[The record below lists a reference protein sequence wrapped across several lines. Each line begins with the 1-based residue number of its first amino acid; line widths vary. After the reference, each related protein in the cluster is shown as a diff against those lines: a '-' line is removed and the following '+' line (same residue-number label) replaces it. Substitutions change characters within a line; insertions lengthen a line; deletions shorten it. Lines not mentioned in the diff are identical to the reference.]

1 MSKIGIIIK
10 REYLTRVVKKSFIV
24 MTIIGPILMAAFMI
38 GAAYL
43 AKMDE
48 EQLKEVLVIDQTD
61 AFSKYRLNNSYLT
74 NYRLKSDS
82 VPFDSSKISIRR
94 LPDSKKIKF
103 HFLDKNMNLK
113 EGKEM
118 LKKEEFYALLFIP
131 RNIVIQPLLELY
143 SKKESNRTIVSYVK
157 SKLDSWKERN
167 PDSYI
172 SVLVNNAGSSKDMLM
187 VWMEESD
194 WSDVINT
201 NLNSFYYVTSG
212 LIKDM
217 IINKWG
223 RIINIVSLSGLKGL
237 PGQTN
242 YSAAKAGVIGATKA
256 LAQEVG
262 KKKITVNAIAPGY
275 IKTEMTKDLDEKQLK
290 KLIPINRFGTPEEVA
305 DLVGFLASDSAS
317 YITGE
322 VININGGLYT

>member
-1 MSKIGIIIK
+1 MKYALVTGGSGG
-10 REYLTRVVKKSFIV
+10 L
-24 MTIIGPILMAAFMI
+24 
-38 GAAYL
+38 GAAICIEL
-43 AKMDE
+43 SKMGYY
-48 EQLKEVLVIDQTD
+48 VIIHYNSNKTSATETHNYITNNGGNAEIIQFNVTD
-61 AFSKYRLNNSYLT
+61 
-74 NYRLKSDS
+74 
-82 VPFDSSKISIRR
+82 
-94 LPDSKKIKF
+94 
-103 HFLDKNMNLK
+103 
-113 EGKEM
+113 
-118 LKKEEFYALLFIP
+118 
-131 RNIVIQPLLELY
+131 IQD
-143 SKKESNRTIVSYVK
+143 VK
-157 SKLDSWKERN
+157 SKLEHWKDTN
-167 PDSYI
+167 PETYI
-172 SVLVNNAGSSKDMLM
+172 SILVNNAGSSKDMLM
-187 VWMEESD
+187 VWMEEND

-212 LIKDM
+212 LLKDM

-242 YSAAKAGVIGATKA
+242 YSAAKAGVIGATKS

-262 KKKITVNAIAPGY
+262 KKKITVNAVAPGY

-305 DLVGFLASDSAS
+305 ELVGFLASDAAS